1 MKMKK
6 NFKLMLF
13 ALAAMTAGFTSCSN
27 EGDENLA
34 TGGDKGKIAFSFSPV
49 GLATR
54 AIDLNHTASESA
66 VTNVTLFV
74 YKADGTL
81 ERIDDFVAATDLTL
95 GGAIWSLN
103 AGKEVE
109 VTTGN
114 KNVYVGVNMP
124 ASLVN
129 AIRTNAGAGMSMT
142 SAYNEALATMTTPNN
157 FTMFS
162 DAAATVNVTVA
173 GPNNASNIT
182 VSRLAAKVSV
192 KYDNTIFTGAS
203 VNVAGGTIQLSS
215 LEWAVEN
222 QNPAFRIL
230 QPDGTTSFSPSW
242 TWSAPPSITTYQ
254 AIAGDNPGGAP
265 AVDANAVYVME
276 NIPNTAAAS
285 PLSDVVTYVRIR
297 CDFTPSLILDGTGA
311 SVGPGTPGTTFYTVP
326 NPSGGVAYFATQAH
340 AVAWSAANASGAPET
355 EYLNGECDYGIF
367 INKTAGA
374 YDVVRNHYYAV
385 TIQAINGI
393 GVPANPN
400 IPIVPTAKG
409 KLSFN
414 LTVNDWVDNSSKE
427 QI

>member
-1 MKMKK
+1 MKK

-27 EGDENLA
+27 DGDENPA

-54 AIDLNHTASESA
+54 AIDLTHTASESA
-66 VTNVTLFV
+66 VTTVTLFV
-74 YKADGTL
+74 YRANGTL
-81 ERIDDFVAATDLTL
+81 ERTDNFVAADFTPA
-95 GGAIWSLN
+95 GNVWSLN
-103 AGKEVE
+103 GGNEVE
-109 VTTGN
+109 VVAEAG

-124 ASLVN
+124 TTLVS
-129 AIRTNAGAGMSMT
+129 AIQANAGAGMSMT
-142 SAYNEALATMTTPNN
+142 SAYNEALANMTTLNN

-162 DAAATVNVTVA
+162 DVATSVAVTA
-173 GPNNASNIT
+173 GATANATGIA

-192 KYDNTIFTGAS
+192 KYDNTKLTGP
-203 VNVAGGTIQLSS
+203 VTVAGGTIQLSS

-230 QPDGTTSFSPSW
+230 SPYGTSAFSPN
-242 TWSAPPSITTYQ
+242 ITTPATITAYQ
-254 AIAGDNPGGAP
+254 AITGDNPAGAT

-276 NIPNTAAAS
+276 NVPNTAAAGT
-285 PLSDVVTYVRIR
+285 LSDVVTYVRIR
-297 CDFTPSLILDGTGA
+297 CEFTPTQLLDGTGA
-311 SVGPGTPGTTFYTVP
+311 SVGAGTPGATFWTVP
-326 NPSGGVAYFATQAH
+326 NPSGGVAYFGTQAH
-340 AVAWSAANASGAPET
+340 AVAWSTANASGAPET
-355 EYLNGECDYGIF
+355 EYTNGECDYGIF

-385 TIQAINGI
+385 TIEAINGI
-393 GVPANPN
+393 GVPAVPTT
-400 IPIVPTAKG
+400 PIVPTAKG
-409 KLSFN
+409 KLDFD